1 MTLWK
6 RRFAALAVLIATT
19 AFAGGQTSQTVAEK
33 VPVTYYKLPNG
44 LKVVLSQ
51 DDSAPIVAVGV
62 YYQIGFRI
70 EPRDRTGFAHLFEHM
85 MFQGSKNL
93 GKLQFIRLIQNNG
106 GVLNGS
112 TRFDFTNYY
121 EVLPAN
127 TLETVLWAEADR
139 MRGLDITEAN
149 LTNQKGVVSNEVK
162 VNVLNRPYGGFP
174 WLDMPQYAN
183 TNWYNAHNFYG
194 DLKDIDAATLEDVQH
209 FFATYYV
216 PNNAALVVVGD
227 FKIDQAKAW
236 VQQYFANIPAGKV
249 PPLPDLS
256 EPEQTAEKHATK
268 VDKLASKPA
277 LAFSY
282 HMPERHSKEWYSM
295 GLLNQILLQGDDSML
310 VQEVVKKRGYASSIN
325 GGINQLGNLYN
336 YRGPML
342 FTASLIHDDSV
353 TSTQIMSA
361 VDEVMQR
368 IADQPVD
375 AATLRRAQTKL
386 ISDLYDQEGNLGL
399 GKVDLLAS
407 FALFDDDPEEINTLV
422 GNFSKLTPQDLQ
434 AAAKQYLRPQ
444 NRTVLE
450 LSVAPKAAGAAAPG
464 GQ

>member
-1 MTLWK
+1 MLCK
-6 RRFAALAVLIATT
+6 GKFAALAILAAVT
-19 AFAGGQTSQTVAEK
+19 ALAGAQTVADK

-44 LKVVLSQ
+44 LKVVLSE
-51 DDSAPIVAVGV
+51 DHSAPIVAVGV

-93 GKLQFIRLIQNNG
+93 GKMQFVRLIQNNG

-194 DLKDIDAATLEDVQH
+194 DLKDIEAATLDDVQH

-216 PNNAALVVVGD
+216 PNNAALVIVGD
-227 FKIDQAKAW
+227 FKIDHAKAW

-268 VDKLASKPA
+268 TDKLASKPA
-277 LAFSY
+277 LAFAY
-282 HMPERHSKEWYSM
+282 HMPERRTKDWYAM

-310 VQEVVKKRGYASSIN
+310 VQEIVKKRGYASSVD
-325 GGINQLGNLYN
+325 GGVNLLGNLYD

-342 FTASLIHDDSV
+342 FTGSLIHDDGV

-361 VDEVMQR
+361 VDGVMQKV
-368 IADQPVD
+368 IDQPVD

-386 ISDLYDQEGNLGL
+386 VSDLYDQEGNLGL
-399 GKVDLLAS
+399 GKVDLLAC
-407 FALFDDDPEEINTLV
+407 FALFDDDPDQINTLV
-422 GNFSKLTPQDLQ
+422 ENFNKLKPEDLQ

-444 NRTVLE
+444 NRTILE
-450 LSVAPKAAGAAAPG
+450 IAVAPKQPAAAAAPG
-464 GQ
+464 GR

>member
-1 MTLWK
+1 MMLRK
-6 RRFAALAVLIATT
+6 GKFAALAVLAAIT
-19 AFAGGQTSQTVAEK
+19 AFAGGQTVADK

-51 DDSAPIVAVGV
+51 DSSAPIVAVGV

-93 GKLQFIRLIQNNG
+93 GKMQFVRLIQNNG
-106 GVLNGS
+106 GILNGS

-194 DLKDIDAATLEDVQH
+194 DLKDIEAATLDDVQR

-236 VQQYFANIPAGKV
+236 VQQYFGNIPAGKV

-268 VDKLASKPA
+268 TDKLASKPA
-277 LAFSY
+277 LAFAY
-282 HMPERHSKEWYSM
+282 HMPERRSKDWYAM

-310 VQEVVKKRGYASSIN
+310 VQEIVKKRGYASAVD
-325 GGINQLGNLYN
+325 GGVNELGNLYD

-342 FTASLIHDDSV
+342 FTASLIHDDSA
-353 TSTQIMSA
+353 TSAQIMSA
-361 VDEVMQR
+361 VDGVMQR
-368 IADQPVD
+368 VIDQPVD

-399 GKVDLLAS
+399 GKVDLLAC
-407 FALFDDDPEEINTLV
+407 FALFDDDPDQINTLV
-422 GNFSKLTPQDLQ
+422 ENFKKLTPEDLQ

-444 NRTVLE
+444 NRTILE
-450 LSVAPKAAGAAAPG
+450 IAVAPKPATAAAPG
-464 GQ
+464 GR

>member
-1 MTLWK
+1 MMLCK
-6 RRFAALAVLIATT
+6 GKFAALAILAAVT
-19 AFAGGQTSQTVAEK
+19 ALAGAQTVADK

-44 LKVVLSQ
+44 LKVVLSE
-51 DDSAPIVAVGV
+51 DHSAPIVAVGV

-93 GKLQFIRLIQNNG
+93 GKMQFVRLIQNNG

-194 DLKDIDAATLEDVQH
+194 DLKDIEAATLDDVQH

-216 PNNAALVVVGD
+216 PNNAALVIVGD
-227 FKIDQAKAW
+227 FKIDHAKAW

-268 VDKLASKPA
+268 TDKLASKPA
-277 LAFSY
+277 LAFAY
-282 HMPERHSKEWYSM
+282 HMPERRTKDWYAM

-310 VQEVVKKRGYASSIN
+310 VQEIVKKRGYASSVD
-325 GGINQLGNLYN
+325 GGVNLLGNLYD

-342 FTASLIHDDSV
+342 FTGSLIHDDGV

-361 VDEVMQR
+361 VDGVMQKV
-368 IADQPVD
+368 IDQPVD

-386 ISDLYDQEGNLGL
+386 VSDLYDQEGNLGL
-399 GKVDLLAS
+399 GKVDLLAC
-407 FALFDDDPEEINTLV
+407 FALFDDDPDQINTLV
-422 GNFSKLTPQDLQ
+422 ENFNKLKPEDLQ

-444 NRTVLE
+444 NRTILE
-450 LSVAPKAAGAAAPG
+450 IAVAPKQPAAAAAPG
-464 GQ
+464 GR

>member
-1 MTLWK
+1 MMLWK
-6 RRFAALAVLIATT
+6 GKFAALAIFAAIT
-19 AFAGGQTSQTVAEK
+19 AFAGGQTVADK

-51 DDSAPIVAVGV
+51 DSSAPIVAVGV

-70 EPRDRTGFAHLFEHM
+70 EPRDRTGFAHLFEHR

-93 GKLQFIRLIQNNG
+93 GKMQFVRLIQNNG
-106 GVLNGS
+106 GILNGS

-194 DLKDIDAATLEDVQH
+194 DLKDIEAATLDDVQH

-236 VQQYFANIPAGKV
+236 VQQYFGNIPAGKV

-268 VDKLASKPA
+268 IDKLASKPA
-277 LAFSY
+277 LAFAY
-282 HMPERHSKEWYSM
+282 HMPERRSKDWYAM

-310 VQEVVKKRGYASSIN
+310 VQEIVKKRGYASSVD
-325 GGINQLGNLYN
+325 GGVNQLGNLYD

-353 TSTQIMSA
+353 TSPQIMSA
-361 VDEVMQR
+361 VDGVMQR
-368 IADQPVD
+368 VIDQPVD

-399 GKVDLLAS
+399 GKVDLLAC
-407 FALFDDDPEEINTLV
+407 FALFDDDPDQINTLV
-422 GNFSKLTPQDLQ
+422 ENFNKLTPQDLQ
-434 AAAKQYLRPQ
+434 TAAKQYLRPQ
-444 NRTVLE
+444 NRTILE
-450 LSVAPKAAGAAAPG
+450 IAVAPKPAAAAAPG
-464 GQ
+464 GR